1 MIELNGPNHVA
12 IIMDGNGRWAQERGL
27 KRSEGHK
34 EGAKT
39 LEKLAI
45 HAKELGIKVLS
56 VFAFSTD
63 NFKRS
68 KEEVDYLMNL
78 CITYFNEK
86 LSKVID
92 NNVKIIF
99 SGRKENLRE
108 DVLEAMKNVTE
119 KTKNNTACIL
129 NICFNYG
136 GQEEIVDATKKVF
149 KDLKEGKL
157 KEEDLNKENFYQYM
171 YQNLPPID
179 FLIRTGKEHRL
190 SGFML
195 YQATYAEL
203 YFVDTYFPD
212 FLEKNLDEALEY
224 YSTRDR
230 RFGSVKTD

>member
-1 MIELNGPNHVA
+1 MNVPNHVA

-92 NNVKIIF
+92 NNVKIVF
-99 SGRKENLRE
+99 SGRQENLRK
-108 DVLEAMKNVTE
+108 DVLEAMENVTE

-149 KDLKEGKL
+149 SDLKNGKL

-212 FLEKNLDEALEY
+212 FLEKDLEEALEY

-230 RFGSVKTD
+230 RFGNVKTD

>member
-1 MIELNGPNHVA
+1 MNVPNHVA
-12 IIMDGNGRWAQERGL
+12 IIMDGNGRWAKERGL

-92 NNVKIIF
+92 NNVKIVF
-99 SGRKENLRE
+99 SGRQENLRK

-149 KDLKEGKL
+149 SDLKNGKL

-212 FLEKNLDEALEY
+212 FLEKDLEEALEY

-230 RFGSVKTD
+230 RFGNVKTD